1 VHTLER
7 VIAVLRWTATL
18 AAAGIV
24 VAIAVPGA
32 TAGHATLAE
41 RATPPP
47 AVSVRSAVVVGTD
60 ATSSAV
66 HLTLAAR
73 APAGRT
79 VSVRVPGS
87 DRSWPCAATH
97 PGSSALVCPVD
108 GSVSSSATG
117 QSVDVEVLV

>member
-1 VHTLER
+1 VPTLER

-18 AAAGIV
+18 AAVGIA
-24 VAIAVPGA
+24 VAIALPGA

-41 RATPPP
+41 RAEAPP

-66 HLTLAAR
+66 HLTLAAP

-79 VSVRVPGS
+79 VSVRLPGS
-87 DRSWPCAATH
+87 DRSWPCAAAG
-97 PGSSALVCPVD
+97 PRSYALVCPLG
-108 GSVSSSATG
+108 GSVPPSATS
-117 QSVDVEVLV
+117 QPVDVEVLV

>member
-1 VHTLER
+1 VHTLDR

-18 AAAGIV
+18 AAIGIA
-24 VAIAVPGA
+24 VAISLPGA

-41 RATPPP
+41 RAAAPP
-47 AVSVRSAVVVGTD
+47 AVSVRSVVVVGTD

-66 HLTLAAR
+66 HLTLAAP

-87 DRSWPCAATH
+87 DRAWPCAGAGQ
-97 PGSSALVCPVD
+97 GSFALVCPID
-108 GSVSSSATG
+108 GSVSHSAAG
-117 QSVDVEVLV
+117 QPVDVEVLV

>member
-1 VHTLER
+1 MHTLER
-7 VIAVLRWTATL
+7 VNAVLRWTATL

-24 VAIAVPGA
+24 VAAALPGA

-41 RATPPP
+41 RTAPPP

-66 HLTLAAR
+66 HLTLAAP

-79 VSVRVPGS
+79 VSIRVPGS
-87 DRSWPCAATH
+87 DRSWPCTDAGQ
-97 PGSSALVCPVD
+97 GSFALVCPID
-108 GSVSSSATG
+108 GSVSHSATS
-117 QSVDVEVLV
+117 QTVDVEVLV